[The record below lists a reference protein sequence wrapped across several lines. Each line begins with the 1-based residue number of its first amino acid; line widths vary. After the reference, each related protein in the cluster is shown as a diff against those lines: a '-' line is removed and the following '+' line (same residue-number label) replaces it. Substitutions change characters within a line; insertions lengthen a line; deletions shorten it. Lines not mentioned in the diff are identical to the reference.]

1 MDRMQYTNLAQAWGF
16 VEDHA
21 LSRQTPAM
29 AQIRAATEKAGM
41 VQGSAAQAETLSML
55 AHLTGAKS
63 VIVVGTGSVM
73 ETLEL
78 VRGLDGM
85 GQLTAVDSSAK
96 GISVIRK
103 AFDVVQDSTATKL
116 RAVNAQAGVFL
127 PRLNA
132 GDYDMIVVAGD
143 AVNYA
148 ASFEQAPRLLR
159 AHGVIVFTD
168 MLAFYDGRNSGGV
181 LDPAD
186 RSEKATAMR
195 AVLDTVESDDRFR
208 SVLTPTGTGLLI
220 ASKL

>member
-1 MDRMQYTNLAQAWGF
+1 MDRTQYTNLAKAWEF

-21 LSRQTPAM
+21 IARQTPAM
-29 AQIRAATEKAGM
+29 AQIREATEKAGM
-41 VQGSAAQAETLSML
+41 RQGSAAQAEALSML
-55 AHLTGAKS
+55 VRLTGAKS

-78 VRGLDGM
+78 VRGLDGT

-96 GISVIRK
+96 GIGVIRK

-143 AVNYA
+143 AGNYS
-148 ASFEQAPRLLR
+148 ASFDQASRLLR
-159 AHGVIVFTD
+159 GHGIIAFTD
-168 MLAFYDGRNSGGV
+168 MLAFDDGMNVGGV

-186 RSEKATAMR
+186 RSEKATALR
-195 AVLDTVESDDRFR
+195 DLIDVIESDDRFR
-208 SVLTPTGTGLLI
+208 TTLMSTGTGLLI
-220 ASKL
+220 ALKR

>member
-1 MDRMQYTNLAQAWGF
+1 
-16 VEDHA
+16 
-21 LSRQTPAM
+21 
-29 AQIRAATEKAGM
+29 
-41 VQGSAAQAETLSML
+41 
-55 AHLTGAKS
+55 
-63 VIVVGTGSVM
+63 
-73 ETLEL
+73 
-78 VRGLDGM
+78 
-85 GQLTAVDSSAK
+85 
-96 GISVIRK
+96 
-103 AFDVVQDSTATKL
+103 
-116 RAVNAQAGVFL
+116 
-127 PRLNA
+127 
-132 GDYDMIVVAGD
+132 MIVVAGD

-168 MLAFYDGRNSGGV
+168 MLAFYDGMNSGGV

>member
-1 MDRMQYTNLAQAWGF
+1 MDRTQYTNLARAWQF
-16 VEDHA
+16 VEEHA

-29 AQIRAATEKAGM
+29 AQIRTATEKAGM
-41 VQGSAAQAETLSML
+41 PQGSAAQAEALSML
-55 AHLTGAKS
+55 VHLMGARS

-78 VRGLDGM
+78 VRGLDGA

-96 GISVIRK
+96 GIAVIRK

-143 AVNYA
+143 ADNYE

-159 AHGVIVFTD
+159 AHGVVVFTD
-168 MLAFYDGRNSGGV
+168 MLAFDDGLNGGGV

-195 AVLDTVESDDRFR
+195 AMLDTIESDDRFR
-208 SVLTPTGTGLLI
+208 TVLTPTGTGLLI
-220 ASKL
+220 AAKL

>member
-1 MDRMQYTNLAQAWGF
+1 MDRTQYTNLAQAWGF
-16 VEDHA
+16 VENHA

-41 VQGSAAQAETLSML
+41 PQGSAAQAEVLSML

-96 GISVIRK
+96 GITVIRK

-148 ASFEQAPRLLR
+148 ASFEQASRLLR

-168 MLAFYDGRNSGGV
+168 MLAFYDGMNSGGV

-195 AVLDTVESDDRFR
+195 ELLDTVESDERFR
-208 SVLTPTGTGLLI
+208 TVLTPTGTGLLV